1 MQGFNMGRYVPP
13 DLEGT
18 VSGNALHAKL
28 PPGRSAAKPGVQTV
42 RFEMP
47 FAIWCS
53 TCPKP
58 TIIGQG
64 VRFNAEKRRTGA
76 YHSTPIWTFRMRHAA
91 CGGTI
96 EMATDPRNTA
106 YVVVAGAAKRDTG
119 PAARDGDL
127 VVMTDEERAALRASA
142 FASLEKT
149 IEDRAAV
156 AAATDRID
164 DLEDVARRQWQDPY
178 ARNRALRRTFRVG
191 RRERERQAGVD
202 DGVRAR
208 IGFDLDLL
216 PATEADATRAALV
229 EFGHHDDDDA
239 GERARRALAKPLVVK
254 PRGDGEKEKNKP
266 TTGATGGGTAAA
278 ATPKS
283 KLLASQRRAGFVSEL
298 VGNTRMATDPF
309 LVDAK
314 MPSSSTKTKGL
325 LPGIKRK
332 REAAEEA
339 DAEHPTREP
348 TQHDT
353 TPSRQDT
360 APPTG
365 LVAYDSESD

>member
-18 VSGNALHAKL
+18 VSGNVLHAKL

-96 EMATDPRNTA
+96 EVATDPQNTA

-119 PAARDGDL
+119 PAARDGDGDL

-142 FASLEKT
+142 FANLEKT
-149 IEDRAAV
+149 IDDRDAA

-164 DLEDVARRQWQDPY
+164 DLEDVARRQWLDPY

-202 DGVRAR
+202 DGLRAR

-229 EFGHHDDDDA
+229 EFGDYHDDDGDDA
-239 GERARRALAKPLVVK
+239 GKRAHRTLAKPLFVK
-254 PRGDGEKEKNKP
+254 AHGGGRREENKIKKS
-266 TTGATGGGTAAA
+266 AAGGGTAAA
-278 ATPKS
+278 TPNS

-314 MPSSSTKTKGL
+314 MSSSSTKMKGL
-325 LPGIKRK
+325 ISGIKRK
-332 REAAEEA
+332 REAAEGA
-339 DAEHPTREP
+339 DAEQPTRE
-348 TQHDT
+348 TAQ
-353 TPSRQDT
+353 QEA
-360 APPTG
+360 APPMG

>member
-47 FAIWCS
+47 FAICAA
-53 TCPKP
+53 PAP
-58 TIIGQG
+58 TTQPRSGPSACATLPA
-64 VRFNAEKRRTGA
+64 RHPSRWPP
-76 YHSTPIWTFRMRHAA
+76 TP
-91 CGGTI
+91 GTR
-96 EMATDPRNTA
+96 P

-127 VVMTDEERAALRASA
+127 VVMTDEERGPPCAPAPLRASRRRSRTA
-142 FASLEKT
+142 
-149 IEDRAAV
+149 RPV

-229 EFGHHDDDDA
+229 EFGHHNDDDA
-239 GERARRALAKPLVVK
+239 GQRAAGHWRSLLVVK
-254 PRGDGEKEKNKP
+254 ARGDGEKEKNKS
-266 TTGATGGGTAAA
+266 TTGPPPAARRRRRRRQRASCSLPSEEQASCQSLSATRAWPPIPSWWR
-278 ATPKS
+278 PKCRVHQPRS
-283 KLLASQRRAGFVSEL
+283 KA
-298 VGNTRMATDPF
+298 
-309 LVDAK
+309 
-314 MPSSSTKTKGL
+314 
-325 LPGIKRK
+325 
-332 REAAEEA
+332 
-339 DAEHPTREP
+339 
-348 TQHDT
+348 
-353 TPSRQDT
+353 
-360 APPTG
+360 
-365 LVAYDSESD
+365 

>member
-1 MQGFNMGRYVPP
+1 
-13 DLEGT
+13 
-18 VSGNALHAKL
+18 
-28 PPGRSAAKPGVQTV
+28 
-42 RFEMP
+42 
-47 FAIWCS
+47 
-53 TCPKP
+53 
-58 TIIGQG
+58 
-64 VRFNAEKRRTGA
+64 
-76 YHSTPIWTFRMRHAA
+76 MRHAA

-96 EMATDPRNTA
+96 EMATDPQNTA

-127 VVMTDEERAALRASA
+127 VVMTDDERAALRASA

-149 IEDRAAV
+149 IEDREAA

-191 RRERERQAGVD
+191 RQERERQAGVD

-229 EFGHHDDDDA
+229 EFGDHDA
-239 GERARRALAKPLVVK
+239 GERAHKALAKPLFVK
-254 PRGDGEKEKNKP
+254 AGADGKKEENK
-266 TTGATGGGTAAA
+266 TTKSAAGSSTA

-314 MPSSSTKTKGL
+314 MSSSSTKIKGL
-325 LPGIKRK
+325 IPGIKRK
-332 REAAEEA
+332 REAAEGA

-348 TQHDT
+348 TQHDAI
-353 TPSRQDT
+353 PSRQDT
-360 APPTG
+360 APLTG

>member
-96 EMATDPRNTA
+96 EVATDPQNTA

-119 PAARDGDL
+119 PAARDGDGDL

-142 FASLEKT
+142 FCEPR
-149 IEDRAAV
+149 EDHRRPRRRRRR
-156 AAATDRID
+156 DRRID
-164 DLEDVARRQWQDPY
+164 DLEDVARRQ
-178 ARNRALRRTFRVG
+178 
-191 RRERERQAGVD
+191 ERQAGVD
-202 DGVRAR
+202 DGLRAR

-229 EFGHHDDDDA
+229 EFGDHDDDDGDDA
-239 GERARRALAKPLVVK
+239 GKRAHRTLAKPLFVK
-254 PRGDGEKEKNKP
+254 AHGGGRREENKIKKS
-266 TTGATGGGTAAA
+266 AAGGGTAA

-314 MPSSSTKTKGL
+314 MSSSSTKMKGL
-325 LPGIKRK
+325 ISGIKRK
-332 REAAEEA
+332 REAAEGA
-339 DAEHPTREP
+339 DAEQPTRE
-348 TQHDT
+348 TAQ
-353 TPSRQDT
+353 QEA
-360 APPTG
+360 APPMG